1 LAQAHNCDIK
11 IFLAT
16 DPGFPSP
23 LAVLAM
29 AVASW
34 LATSVSSDE
43 EQAMPLQAAQARHQ
57 RQPRSA
63 LFGLCTGGLLLV
75 AIGVV
80 GATFSPQQSMAGQ
93 PKYKVLGGQST
104 LPVLGLSASLQ
115 ASAQKRVG
123 RALTEREVGAIYFR
137 VGRSSNSRVR
147 SLLASKKRKE
157 REEDLPVNLTDAC
170 KDGISEKLKD
180 MVDAFAE
187 VLIEAFFDCIVSDA
201 ESKECTAATD
211 KIALFMD
218 DQAAKC
224 QVDGDFCNVTM
235 TGMKEHGKKVHDD
248 TLGVCV
254 PVACH
259 NEARQAVEYFQA
271 QLDKE
276 MREARAKSDAPDGFN
291 AEDSESEEDCS
302 NCTLSIEC
310 VQADR
315 QGKVEDTRGK
325 VEDALEL
332 KDAQHLSV

>member
-1 LAQAHNCDIK
+1 
-11 IFLAT
+11 
-16 DPGFPSP
+16 
-23 LAVLAM
+23 M

-34 LATSVSSDE
+34 LATGVTSDE
-43 EQAMPLQAAQARHQ
+43 EQAMPLQSSPAGRQ
-57 RQPRSA
+57 RQPRST
-63 LFGLCTGGLLLV
+63 LVGLCTGGLLLV
-75 AIGVV
+75 AVGMV
-80 GATFSPQQSMAGQ
+80 GAVFSPKQSMAGR
-93 PKYKVLGGQST
+93 PKYQVLAGPST

-123 RALTEREVGAIYFR
+123 RALTESEVDAIYSR
-137 VGRSSNSRVR
+137 VGSSKSRVR
-147 SLLASKKRKE
+147 SLLASKKRMDIDD
-157 REEDLPVNLTDAC
+157 DLPVNLTEAC
-170 KDGISEKLKD
+170 KDGIQEKLKD
-180 MVDAFAE
+180 IVEAFAE

-201 ESKECTAATD
+201 ESTECTAATD

-218 DQAAKC
+218 NQASKC

-235 TGMKEHGKKVHDD
+235 SERSEHSKKVRDD

-259 NEARQAVEYFQA
+259 NEARQAAEYFQA

-276 MREARAKSDAPDGFN
+276 MREAQAKSDAPEGFE
-291 AEDSESEEDCS
+291 AKGSDSEDDCL

-310 VQADR
+310 MVADR
-315 QGKVEDTRGK
+315 HGKVEDMLGK